1 MSRKKNIIS
10 LVIGI
15 VGVCIGM
22 AALLLFNKYALMSFP
37 IGARMPLMII
47 TYYLPAIAPI
57 ILAIVNKEKLTDFGF
72 RKEKI
77 GLQIL
82 IGLGLGIGMSLV
94 FTLVPHLLG
103 LGEYVDNGMR
113 YKYLWQFI
121 FEFTYLTVGVGAV
134 EEFIFRGFFYTR
146 FKNIFGKEFLAII
159 FSSVLFGLF
168 HISGGS
174 IVQIILT
181 GLLGALFCFFRLK
194 IKHCSTLSLIIMH
207 GVYDGFISLMAS
219 LLLK

>member
-1 MSRKKNIIS
+1 MSRKKNVIS
-10 LVIGI
+10 LVTGI

-22 AALLLFNKYALMSFP
+22 AALLLFVNYALMSFS
-37 IGARMPLMII
+37 IGARMPLMIL
-47 TYYLPAIAPI
+47 TYYLPAMAPI
-57 ILAIVNKEKLTDFGF
+57 ILVIVNKEKLSDFGF

-82 IGLGLGIGMSLV
+82 TGIGLGIGMSVV

-103 LGEYVDNGMR
+103 LGEYVDNGVR
-113 YKYLWQFI
+113 YKYLWQFV
-121 FEFTYLTVGVGAV
+121 FEFVYLIIGVGAV

-146 FKNIFGKEFLAII
+146 FKNIFGKEFLAVIL
-159 FSSVLFGLF
+159 SSVLFGLF
-168 HISGGS
+168 HIAGGS
-174 IVQIILT
+174 IIQILIT
-181 GLLGALFCFFRLK
+181 GMLGALFCFFRLK

-207 GVYDGFISLMAS
+207 GVYDGLISVMAS

>member
-1 MSRKKNIIS
+1 MSRKKNVIS

-22 AALLLFNKYALMSFP
+22 AALLLFVNYALMSFS

-47 TYYLPAIAPI
+47 TYYLPAMAPI
-57 ILAIVNKEKLTDFGF
+57 ILVIVNKEKLSDFGF

-82 IGLGLGIGMSLV
+82 TGIGLGIGMSVV

-103 LGEYVDNGMR
+103 LGEYVDNGVR
-113 YKYLWQFI
+113 YKYLWQFV
-121 FEFTYLTVGVGAV
+121 FEFVYLIIGVGAV

-146 FKNIFGKEFLAII
+146 FKNIFGKEFLAVIL
-159 FSSVLFGLF
+159 SSVLFGLF
-168 HISGGS
+168 HIAGGS
-174 IVQIILT
+174 IIQILIT
-181 GLLGALFCFFRLK
+181 GMLGALFCFFRLK

-207 GVYDGFISLMAS
+207 GVYDGLISVMAS